1 MDKESWT
8 LSELAEE
15 TGLTARTIR
24 YYIARGLVDGPDVAG
39 RGAVYSRRH
48 VDRLVEIQRL
58 QSEGRMLAEIAA
70 VDVDSVELPVSITF
84 QQYEIAEGVVV
95 NVRADLAP
103 WRVKQIRQALAKCT
117 AELRNITDETSSKD
131 R

>member
-24 YYIARGLVDGPDVAG
+24 YYIARGLVDGPEVAG
-39 RGAVYSRRH
+39 RGAVYGRRH
-48 VDRLVEIQRL
+48 VYRLVEIQRL

-70 VDVDSVELPVSITF
+70 VDVDTTEMLQAVVM

-95 NVRADLAP
+95 NVRGDLAP
-103 WRVKQIRQALAKCT
+103 WRVKQIRQALAKCA
-117 AELRNITDETSSKD
+117 AELRNMADSSASE
-131 R
+131 

>member
-39 RGAVYSRRH
+39 RGAVYSGRH
-48 VDRLVEIQRL
+48 VDRLLEIQRL

-70 VDVDSVELPVSITF
+70 VDVDGGELPTAVAV

-95 NVRADLAP
+95 SVRADLAP
-103 WRVKQIRQALAKCT
+103 WRVRQIRQALAKCA
-117 AELRNITDETSSKD
+117 AELRNTTDNSASE
-131 R
+131 